1 MGPALAAT
9 NMFRRQVELPICV
22 DEFGVYEAN
31 SATWMVEV
39 RHCEGF
45 PRDGIGGEFVTCN
58 ILLQSS
64 AATVDA
70 PQNFHLA
77 ICILALSL
85 PSEACGSKLL
95 RPCEN
100 RVRAMSGELG
110 LLRPE
115 LVAGTLLRCFPGC
128 VGEGSWFEG
137 LAVWVGPSPEIIVRV
152 PACCLAFLT
161 RMAS

>member
-22 DEFGVYEAN
+22 DEFGVYEA
-31 SATWMVEV
+31 SFASRMVEV
-39 RHCEGF
+39 RCCQGF
-45 PRDGIGGEFVTCN
+45 LRDGGGGFVACN

-64 AATVDA
+64 TATVDA
-70 PQNFHLA
+70 PQDFLLT
-77 ICILALSL
+77 ICVLALSL

-100 RVRAMSGELG
+100 RVGAMSGEVG

-115 LVAGTLLRCFPGC
+115 LVAGTRLRCFPGC
-128 VGEGSWFEG
+128 VVEGSRFEG
-137 LAVWVGPSPEIIVRV
+137 LAVWSR
-152 PACCLAFLT
+152 ALT
-161 RMAS
+161 RDHCLSACKCY